1 MTHQLLNHGARKAV
15 RAAIIAV
22 VATGLVTV
30 RVFAQQG
37 AVRGVHDPCL
47 IGADGTYYLFSTGAG
62 IPIRRSRDLDPWEPA
77 GRVFASNPAWFKEAV
92 PGASWIWAPDISR
105 IRDKYFLYYSVSTFG
120 SNRSCIGLATNTT
133 LDPSRPD
140 YKWLDQ
146 GAVICSDRQNDWNAI
161 DPNLIAED
169 GDRRW
174 LTFGSFW
181 SGIKVVQLDPRTGK
195 LMAGPPHLIPLAS
208 RPVSHAVKAPFIVH
222 HGAYYYL
229 FLSFDRCCQGVDSTY
244 KVMVG
249 RSRGVTGPYLDRRG
263 VSLLEGG
270 GSMVLASQG
279 RVRGPGH
286 NAVLQDGARTWFVH
300 HFYDAEFHG
309 ARTLQIRPLRWDND
323 DWPLVGEPISGPPP
337 RPN

>member
-15 RAAIIAV
+15 RAAILAV

-30 RVFAQQG
+30 RLCAQQG
-37 AVRGVHDPCL
+37 AIRGVHDPCL
-47 IGADGTYYLFSTGAG
+47 IGADGTYCLFSTGAG
-62 IPIRRSRDLDPWEPA
+62 IPIRRSRDLDHWEQA

-208 RPVSHAVKAPFIVH
+208 RPVSHAVEAPFIVH

-323 DWPLVGEPISGPPP
+323 GWPLVGEPISGPPP